1 MRRFFTYLA
10 CQLKRV
16 AKGSVAVLVLCA
28 ILTGCLIVLCREM
41 TREQEAEAASFDLEI
56 GIVGNMEDTMLQI
69 GVYALQNLDAS
80 SFYVKFTPMSE
91 DEAESRLKAGEL
103 SGYVYIPDSFVE
115 DVMSFKVTP
124 LTFYFHSNPTS
135 LGPKLVHRM
144 VEIIA
149 SYISECQCG
158 VYGTEYY
165 GLELD
170 EYFDYNR
177 VDALNI
183 KYISFLITRDN
194 AFDVNVVKSPDELSV
209 PAYYVCAIS
218 VLLIMLI
225 GITAAP
231 IFAAKKMSLP
241 RLLKANGMGSVRQ
254 ILSEY
259 ISFTL
264 LLFVASSIMMLGVG
278 AYVTGAHI
286 NLDGLFI
293 ADMGDVVALTLKLF
307 PVCMT
312 VGAMQLLLYE
322 LTDNLLNAVVLQFT
336 VALSLGYISGCF
348 YPSYFF
354 PESVQTLSALLPVGA
369 CMNYLSDFFLP
380 RTGAT
385 VLPLAWTAA
394 LLALTCAVRR
404 ANLKGGRP

>member
-41 TREQEAEAASFDLEI
+41 TREQEEEAAGFDLEI
-56 GIVGNMEDTMLQI
+56 GIVGNMEDTMLQV

-91 DEAESRLKAGEL
+91 EEAKAKLKSSEL

-115 DVMSFKVTP
+115 DVMNFKVTP
-124 LTFYFHSNPTS
+124 VTFYFHSNPTS

-144 VEIIA
+144 VEIVA

-165 GLELD
+165 GRELG
-170 EYFDYNR
+170 EQFDYNR
-177 VDALNI
+177 MDALNI
-183 KYISFLITRDN
+183 EYIGFLITRN
-194 AFDVNVVKSPDELSV
+194 HAFDVNIVKSPDELSIA
-209 PAYYVCAIS
+209 AYYVCAIA

-231 IFAAKKMSLP
+231 VFAARKMSLP
-241 RLLKANGMGSVRQ
+241 RLLKANGMGSARQ

-264 LLFVASSIMMLGVG
+264 LLFAAGSVMILGVG
-278 AYVTGAHI
+278 AYITGAHI
-286 NLDGLFI
+286 HLEGLFI
-293 ADMGDVVALTLKLF
+293 ADMRDVFALALKLF

-312 VGAMQLLLYE
+312 VGAMQLLFYE

-354 PESVQTLSALLPVGA
+354 PESVQTLSATLPVGA

-380 RTGAT
+380 RAGAA
-385 VLPLAWTAA
+385 VLPLIWTAA